1 MINNLVRKSI
11 EVDKKN
17 ITPLWEIKQEDECI
31 IKLSLYRQSKAFDIT
46 GQALRL
52 GIKRKDKT
60 LVEVS
65 DSDSFIINGNELD
78 IKLKNSISAI
88 AGPLECDLELSDST
102 GKMTTASFFI
112 NVKDKVLNGQA
123 IEGTNEFDTFTKTA
137 AKIEEDYKGLRRII
151 IDENQAANLQ
161 DQVNKTNAQ
170 LETKANE
177 LNKKI
182 DTKANEVDLQV
193 ERSRIDNLSK
203 LGEGSTTGDA
213 ELIDGRVDNSGT
225 VYENIG
231 FNIRSTQDG
240 NKINYFKTALS
251 LGYSKFVQCA
261 WFKGNL
267 DTSTGEPTTSS
278 RYVYSSLIPLDKN
291 VTLIA
296 ENGVYHRVYKYD
308 SNGTMVNSGAF
319 RNITPFTVNA
329 TDGYSIRIVL
339 KIDNGSS
346 VITDYNSV
354 FTSLLVLSDLDKLDT
369 SFITLQ
375 NDVDTINRNINVLDE
390 KINDG
395 LEILSVT
402 FEQGTLQNGNP
413 VSAGNRIRTKE
424 FINVLKGG
432 LLKVECSDD
441 CQSCII
447 VYDSEENFIGNSEWV
462 SGINSVENENNYKY
476 KILLKE
482 ISSISIK
489 PTFSTNCTISTET
502 YLRKMVDKSK
512 TEVENVVTRNKDI
525 EQYLYNSNR
534 YKFDY
539 TKAVKDFSMMICT
552 DVHGSK
558 KQLNNMI
565 EYSNY
570 YKDLIDCNIC
580 LGDIKSGATGF
591 HDDITYYTESLS
603 NSEIDFLTVVGNH
616 DAGNGSGISS
626 CGTLN
631 EVYSNVIQP
640 NLQFANVNS
649 SQCYYYKDFDDYKI
663 RLIVLN
669 QYEHPSDLK
678 DDSTYLYSRSF
689 VYYSQN
695 EINWLLETLNN
706 TPSNYN
712 VIVAYHSPS
721 NSIATNDY
729 FNFENIKN
737 KEISTNNDFIDNS
750 IISDIINAWKN
761 GISINEEYAIT
772 PSGSVSKISINYDFS
787 ARGQGEFICYLC
799 GHRHYDG
806 ITKLKKHNDQIQI
819 ILGCTS
825 IRKYDIYAGDNAR
838 INDTKS
844 EDLFTML
851 SVDTENKKIKMVRIG
866 ANETINM
873 TKREVSIINY

>member
-1 MINNLVRKSI
+1 MENEEYLDIDDGLSVGTMKIANKYEIFTEEEIDTINNKIPELDERVN
-11 EVDKKN
+11 VV
-17 ITPLWEIKQEDECI
+17 EDEI
-31 IKLSLYRQSKAFDIT
+31 DFE
-46 GQALRL
+46 
-52 GIKRKDKT
+52 RK
-60 LVEVS
+60 
-65 DSDSFIINGNELD
+65 
-78 IKLKNSISAI
+78 
-88 AGPLECDLELSDST
+88 
-102 GKMTTASFFI
+102 
-112 NVKDKVLNGQA
+112 
-123 IEGTNEFDTFTKTA
+123 
-137 AKIEEDYKGLRRII
+137 
-151 IDENQAANLQ
+151 
-161 DQVNKTNAQ
+161 
-170 LETKANE
+170 
-177 LNKKI
+177 
-182 DTKANEVDLQV
+182 
-193 ERSRIDNLSK
+193 RIDNLAK
-203 LGEGSTTGDA
+203 LEEGSTTGDA

-240 NKINYFKTALS
+240 NKINYSKTALS
-251 LGYSKFVQCA
+251 LGYSKFVQCT
-261 WFKGNL
+261 WSKGNL
-267 DTSTGEPTTSS
+267 DTSTGEPTVSS
-278 RYVYSSLIPLDKN
+278 RFIYSSLISLDKD

-296 ENGVYHRVYKYD
+296 KNGVYHRVYKYD
-308 SNGTMVNSGAF
+308 NNGSMVNAGAF
-319 RNITPFTVNA
+319 RNTTPYTVNA

-339 KIDNGSS
+339 KIDNSGS
-346 VITDYNSV
+346 VITDYNSA
-354 FTSLLVLSDLDKLDT
+354 FTSLLAISDSDKLDT

-375 NDVDTINRNINVLDE
+375 NDVDAINKNINVMDK

-395 LEILSVT
+395 LEILSVA
-402 FEQGTLQNGNP
+402 FEQGTIQNGIP
-413 VSAGNRIRTKE
+413 ASAGNRIRTKE
-424 FINVLKGG
+424 FIDVLKGG
-432 LLKVECSDD
+432 LLKVECSGD

-447 VYDSEENFIGNSEWV
+447 VYDNEGNFISDSGWV

-476 KILLKE
+476 KILLRE
-482 ISSISIK
+482 NSSISIT
-489 PTFSTNCTISTET
+489 PTFATNCTISTAT

-512 TEVENVVTRNKDI
+512 TEVENIVTRNRDK

-534 YKFDY
+534 YNFDY
-539 TKAVKDFSMMICT
+539 TKSVKDFSMMICT
-552 DVHGSK
+552 DVHGCK

-570 YKDLIDCNIC
+570 YKDIIDCNIC

-591 HDDITYYTESLS
+591 YDDITYYTESLK
-603 NSEIDFLTVVGNH
+603 NSEIVFLTVVGNH
-616 DAGNGSGISS
+616 DAGNGSSISA

-631 EVYSNVIQP
+631 DVYSNAIQP
-640 NLQFANVNS
+640 NLQFGNVNS

-663 RLIVLN
+663 RVIVLN

-678 DDSTYLYSRSF
+678 NDTTYLYSRSY

-712 VIVAYHSPS
+712 VIVAYHSPA
-721 NSIATNDY
+721 NSIANNED

-737 KEISTNNDFIDNS
+737 KEISTNNDFVDNS

-761 GISINEEYAIT
+761 GISINEEYSIT
-772 PSGSVSKISINYDFS
+772 PSGTVSKISIDYDFS

-825 IRKYDIYAGDNAR
+825 IRKYDIYAGDNVR

-851 SVDTENKKIKMVRIG
+851 SVDTENKKIK
-866 ANETINM
+866 
-873 TKREVSIINY
+873 